1 MATQPERRIRKVELP
16 GGVMTAVWADT
27 RSQERQAQSLREI
40 ATRLLGENDPE
51 KIRALI
57 AELTIILE
65 EQLRTIPPN

>member
-1 MATQPERRIRKVELP
+1 
-16 GGVMTAVWADT
+16 MTAVWADT
-27 RSQERQAQSLREI
+27 RSQERQAQTLREI
-40 ATRLLGENDPE
+40 ATRLLGENDPQ